1 MNNSYYL
8 NPKNYI
14 EGIQRNKKYM
24 SKLIGIS
31 GFARSGKDT
40 FYERSKLLLEKHGKK
55 AVRVA
60 FADALKEECDELL
73 SKYTNLSAFTEKDS
87 EKEIVRPLLVTYGTQ
102 IRRKLN
108 ENCWIEKI
116 QPQVIEYL
124 KSDYYVFVT
133 DVRFKNEA
141 KWIQLNRGI
150 LVNIAR
156 ENIKPANHEEHRQ
169 LHLMKG
175 LINYD
180 LFWPTYGKDQLS
192 SCDEHILPLFNHLLK
207 EQETLEEVL

>member
-1 MNNSYYL
+1 M
-8 NPKNYI
+8 K
-14 EGIQRNKKYM
+14 
-24 SKLIGIS
+24 KLIGIS

-40 FYERSKLLLEKHGKK
+40 FFERSKLLLEKHGKK

-60 FADALKEECDELL
+60 FADALKSECDELL
-73 SKYTNLSAFTEKDS
+73 SKYTNLSAFTEKDE

-108 ENCWIEKI
+108 DNCWIEKV

-141 KWIQLNRGI
+141 QWITMNGGI
-150 LVNIAR
+150 LVNVAR
-156 ENIKPANHEEHRQ
+156 EGIKPANHEEHKQ
-169 LHLMKG
+169 MHLMKG
-175 LINYD
+175 FINYD
-180 LFWPTYGKDQLS
+180 VFWPTYGSDNIS
-192 SCDEHILPLFNHLLK
+192 TCDEHVFPLFNHLFK
-207 EQETLEEVL
+207 SEQTVEEVL

>member
-1 MNNSYYL
+1 
-8 NPKNYI
+8 
-14 EGIQRNKKYM
+14 M
-24 SKLIGIS
+24 SKLIGVS

-40 FYERSKLLLEKHGKK
+40 FFERSKLLLEERGKK

-60 FADALKEECDELL
+60 FADALKSECDELL
-73 SKYTNLSAFTEKDS
+73 SKYTNLSAFTEEDS

-108 ENCWIEKI
+108 ENCWIEKV
-116 QPQVIEYL
+116 QPQVIDYL

-141 KWIQLNRGI
+141 QWITMNGGI
-150 LVNIAR
+150 LVNVAR
-156 ENIKPANHEEHRQ
+156 ENIQPANHEERRQ

-180 LFWPTYGKDQLS
+180 IFWPTYGSEQIA
-192 SCDEHILPLFNHLLK
+192 SCDEHVLPLFQHLLK
-207 EQETLEEVL
+207 EEEAIEEVL

>member
-1 MNNSYYL
+1 MKNYYF
-8 NPKNYI
+8 NPKKYI
-14 EGIQRNKKYM
+14 EGIQRNKNYM
-24 SKLIGIS
+24 SKLIGVS

-40 FYERSKLLLEKHGKK
+40 FFERSKLLLEEHGKK

-60 FADALKEECDELL
+60 FADALKSECDELL
-73 SKYTNLSAFTEKDS
+73 SKYTNLSAFTEEDS

-108 ENCWIEKI
+108 ENCWIEKV
-116 QPQVIEYL
+116 QPQVIDYL

-141 KWIQLNRGI
+141 KWITMNGGI
-150 LVNIAR
+150 LVNVAR
-156 ENIKPANHEEHRQ
+156 ENIQPANHEERRQ
-169 LHLMKG
+169 LHLMKS

-180 LFWPTYGKDQLS
+180 IFWPTYGSDEIV
-192 SCDEHILPLFNHLLK
+192 SCDEHVAPLFKHLL
-207 EQETLEEVL
+207 EQEKTVEEVL

>member
-1 MNNSYYL
+1 
-8 NPKNYI
+8 
-14 EGIQRNKKYM
+14 M
-24 SKLIGIS
+24 SKLIGVS

-40 FYERSKLLLEKHGKK
+40 FYQRSKLLLEKHGKK

-73 SKYTNLSAFTEKDS
+73 GKYTNLSAFTEEDS
-87 EKEIVRPLLVTYGTQ
+87 QKEIVRPLLVTYGTQ

-108 ENCWIEKI
+108 ENCWIEKV

-141 KWIQLNRGI
+141 QWIQLNGGI
-150 LVNIAR
+150 LVNVAR

-169 LHLMKG
+169 LHLMKP

-180 LFWPTYGKDQLS
+180 LFWPTYGDS
-192 SCDEHILPLFNHLLK
+192 EINSCDDHIVPLYNHLLK
-207 EQETLEEVL
+207 SDEVVKEVL

>member
-1 MNNSYYL
+1 MKNYYF
-8 NPKNYI
+8 NPKKYI
-14 EGIQRNKKYM
+14 EGIERNKNYM
-24 SKLIGIS
+24 SKLIGVS

-40 FYERSKLLLEKHGKK
+40 FFERSKLLLEEHGKK

-60 FADALKEECDELL
+60 FADALKSECDELL
-73 SKYTNLSAFTEKDS
+73 SKYTNLSAFTEEDS
-87 EKEIVRPLLVTYGTQ
+87 EKEIVRPLLVTYGTE

-108 ENCWIEKI
+108 ENCWIEKV
-116 QPQVIEYL
+116 QPQVIDYL

-141 KWIQLNRGI
+141 KWITMNGGI
-150 LVNIAR
+150 LVNVSR
-156 ENIKPANHEEHRQ
+156 ENIQPANHEERRQ

-180 LFWPTYGKDQLS
+180 IFWPTYGS
-192 SCDEHILPLFNHLLK
+192 EEIASCDEHVAPLFKHLLA
-207 EQETLEEVL
+207 QEETVEEVL

>member
-1 MNNSYYL
+1 MSKNYYF
-8 NPKNYI
+8 NPKKYT
-14 EGIQRNKKYM
+14 EGIERNKNYM
-24 SKLIGIS
+24 SKLIGVS

-40 FYERSKLLLEKHGKK
+40 FFERSKLLLEKHGKK

-60 FADALKEECDELL
+60 FADALKSECDELL
-73 SKYTNLSAFTEKDS
+73 SKYTNLSAFTEEDS

-108 ENCWIEKI
+108 ENCWIEKV

-141 KWIQLNRGI
+141 KWINMNGGI
-150 LVNIAR
+150 LVNISR
-156 ENIKPANHEEHRQ
+156 EGIKPANHEEHRQ

-175 LINYD
+175 MINYD
-180 LFWPTYGKDQLS
+180 LYWPTYGSNDIAA
-192 SCDEHILPLFNHLLK
+192 CDEHVFPLFNHLLK
-207 EQETLEEVL
+207 PEEKFEEVL

>member
-1 MNNSYYL
+1 
-8 NPKNYI
+8 
-14 EGIQRNKKYM
+14 M
-24 SKLIGIS
+24 SKLIGVS

-40 FYERSKLLLEKHGKK
+40 FYQRSKLLLEKHGKK

-73 SKYTNLSAFTEKDS
+73 GKYTNLSAFTEEDS
-87 EKEIVRPLLVTYGTQ
+87 QKEIVRPLLVTYGTQ

-108 ENCWIEKI
+108 ENCWIEKV

-141 KWIQLNRGI
+141 QWIQLNGGI
-150 LVNIAR
+150 LVNVAR

-169 LHLMKG
+169 LHLMKP

-180 LFWPTYGKDQLS
+180 LFWPTYGDS
-192 SCDEHILPLFNHLLK
+192 EINSCDDHIFPLYNHLLK
-207 EQETLEEVL
+207 SDEVVKEVL